1 MKHNYLFIT
10 VWFTFETSLTDFA
23 SLLITKTDVDRIFN
37 VFLAKSN
44 KWVAFSLMKSLLS
57 VNEYHLR

>member
-44 KWVAFSLMKSLLS
+44 KWVAFSLMNPCCLLM
-57 VNEYHLR
+57 NII